1 MKRVGNL
8 YNKMLNKKLIT
19 AVILNG
25 SIGKK
30 KRQDVKTVLED
41 VEGYTDKIYALLES
55 GTYVPTLPKIKV
67 IHDTS
72 SGKEREIN
80 IVPYFPDGIIH
91 QLATEVM
98 KPVLMRGMYA
108 HSCASIPKRGNMHAI
123 KYMKKHLRNDRKG
136 TKYCAKMDICH
147 YYQNI
152 SIDLLMAKLERKMK
166 DTKFLNLVRTII
178 ESNPK
183 EGLSIGFYINQWLAN
198 FFLEDTDRF
207 ICGLD
212 GVKYYIRNMDDLVL
226 MGANKKK
233 LHLAVR
239 MVMEY
244 LESEGLEVKGNWQ
257 VFKVDSRGIDFVG
270 YRFFH
275 DYALLRRRNFLKLT
289 RQCRKVKKRI
299 EGRQTIPFRTAA
311 GLLSRIGQL
320 KHCNGTRIRQ
330 KHYDVICHRITKKL
344 KDVVREYGRNQ
355 NHIASLVVNL

>member
-41 VEGYTDKIYALLES
+41 VDGYTDKIYALLEYE
-55 GTYVPTLPKIKV
+55 TYTPTPPKIKV

-91 QLATEVM
+91 QLAAEVM

-123 KYMKKHLRNDRKG
+123 KYMKKHLHNDHKG
-136 TKYCAKMDICH
+136 TKYCAKMDIHH
-147 YYQNI
+147 YYQSI
-152 SIDLLMAKLERKMK
+152 SVDLLMAKLERKIK
-166 DTKFLNLVRTII
+166 DRKFLSLVRTII

-198 FFLEDTDRF
+198 FFLEDTDHF
-207 ICGLD
+207 ICTLD
-212 GVKYYIRNMDDLVL
+212 GVNYYIRNMDDLVL

-233 LHLAVR
+233 LHIAVR
-239 MVMEY
+239 AIAEH
-244 LESEGLEVKGNWQ
+244 LEADGLRLKDNWQ

-275 DYALLRRRNFLKLT
+275 EYVLLRRRNFLKLA

-299 EGRQTIPFRTAA
+299 DKRQPVPFRTAA

-320 KHCNGTRIRQ
+320 NHCNGTRIRQ
-330 KHYDVICHRITKKL
+330 KHFDSICQKITKKL

-355 NHIASLVVNL
+355 NHITSMVISI